1 MVAWVRFERR
11 VITKGHERIL
21 AATEMS
27 YILIV
32 VVVVTQLYIFI
43 KTQIIYLK

>member
-1 MVAWVRFERR
+1 MAAWVRFERR
-11 VITKGHERIL
+11 VITKGHERIS

-43 KTQIIYLK
+43 KTQIICLK